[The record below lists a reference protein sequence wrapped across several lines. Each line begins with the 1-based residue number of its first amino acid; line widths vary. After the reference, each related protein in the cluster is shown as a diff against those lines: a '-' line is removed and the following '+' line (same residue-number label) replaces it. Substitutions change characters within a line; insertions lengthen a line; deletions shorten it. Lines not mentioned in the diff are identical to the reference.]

1 MSKKQILK
9 NMEKNSKKNISSS
22 EKDTFFKFITTLVI
36 LILVMILVYFLIG
49 VFYTKEIDFKSDD
62 EEETEEVSV
71 DNSTITLG
79 QLFEQSDDEYY
90 VVVYDVNEENSV
102 VATWLSIFKS
112 NNSDASVY
120 TVDSKNKLNS
130 RYLTEDESNNAPS
143 SYSDL
148 KVKSPTLIKVKDKKV
163 SEYIEGEDSI
173 KDYLKNN

>member
-102 VATWLSIFKS
+102 VATWFSIFKS